1 MACECWFVMRPPH
14 SFVVSV
20 VALILV
26 VLTAALVILSFRA
39 RATVVELND
48 ITDRAVEMGDEI
60 SGLLSDEVDSILG
73 FQAKGEPQY
82 SQAYETQRTDIDN
95 RMRALQSLTGSLEPT
110 VQVFFKEFQS
120 AIDDWHQ
127 AIDKQDLA
135 TRGLPPVEFRS
146 LAFQSVFAMRRA
158 QAASIGFNRVVLAVQ
173 TAQNARLQKLANLF
187 TALAVICGPVG
198 LSSLVFLTYV
208 LRQLN
213 TAKSYLER
221 RASEEQHLRQTE
233 EALRHVGDSLTGGLT
248 VNDVLRRTLEG
259 VALLTPA
266 DDVCIETV
274 DPRRNETM
282 CAAVRGS
289 DVPTIGTTAA
299 YTGSLAEEV
308 LQSGQPRIIENV
320 DVEGQ
325 RSSMFRDVRRSHARS
340 AMIIPLIAE
349 NRPLGTISVLR
360 SAPNGFTYAETPNMQ
375 ILGEMA
381 SIALHRARTVA
392 TLERLEGEEH
402 FLAEAW
408 RTLASSLDYQRT
420 LKTVAHL
427 PLPRIA
433 DWCIL
438 HLIERQRIYH
448 AEVAGTDPAHDGIAA
463 ELLRAAHRE
472 RPDLPVSIESAVR
485 TRRALLVRHIP
496 DDFVKEHTVDGDSEL
511 IRRLEPN
518 SLMFVPLTV
527 AHETLG
533 ALLFLATGSRQYG
546 DEDLRLARKFA
557 RIAARA
563 ISNAQLYAVANAAIR
578 SRDDV
583 FRAVAH
589 DLRNPL
595 NAINLSADL
604 LADGSVPY
612 ERQQKLLRSITGASQ
627 RMNRLV
633 EDLLTIGRLHAGQK
647 LPLDLHRENPV
658 DIVEHACEMIGPQ
671 ADKKSVAL
679 RWSKPWMP
687 MHSVLVDRS
696 RLLQALANLL
706 DNALKFTPHGGSI
719 TVSCEE
725 SAGEMRFAVSD
736 TGSGI
741 DPADLDKIFDP
752 FWQARGSAHLG
763 AGLGLAIVKAIVE
776 QHHGRIWV
784 ESKLGV
790 GTTVTFV
797 VPVAGTD
804 EAAPSKAA

>member
-1 MACECWFVMRPPH
+1 MRPPN
-14 SFVVSV
+14 SLVASV

-26 VLTAALVILSFRA
+26 ALTAGLLILSFRA
-39 RATVVELND
+39 RATLVESNN
-48 ITDRAVEMGDEI
+48 ITDRAVETGDEI
-60 SGLLSDEVDSILG
+60 SGLLAGQVDSILG
-73 FQAKGEPQY
+73 FQAEGGPQY
-82 SQAYETQRTDIDN
+82 NEAYRTQQTNINN
-95 RMRALQSLTGSLEPT
+95 RMRALKSLTASMDPT
-110 VQVFFKEFQS
+110 VQVFFKELQS

-127 AIDKQDLA
+127 AIDKQDLV
-135 TRGLPPVEFRS
+135 TRRLPPVEFRT
-146 LAFQSVFAMRRA
+146 LAFQTLFAMRRA
-158 QAASIGFNRVVLAVQ
+158 QAASIGFNEVVLAIQ
-173 TAQNARLQKLANLF
+173 IDQNARLQKLAYLF
-187 TALAVICGPVG
+187 TALAVISGPVG
-198 LSSLVFLTYV
+198 VSALVFLTYV

-213 TAKSYLER
+213 TAKSHLEK

-233 EALRHVGDSLTGGLT
+233 EALRHVGDSLTGCLT

-259 VALLTPA
+259 VALVTPA

-289 DVPTIGTTAA
+289 DVPTIGTTTP
-299 YTGSLAEEV
+299 YKGSLAEEV
-308 LQSGQPRIIENV
+308 LQSGQPRIIENM

-325 RSSMFRDVRRSHARS
+325 RASILRGVRRSDGRS
-340 AMIIPLIAE
+340 AMIIPLVAQ
-349 NRPLGTISVLR
+349 NRPLGTIAVLR
-360 SAPNGFTYAETPNMQ
+360 GAPNGFTYADTPNLQ

-381 SIALHRARTVA
+381 SIALHRAQTVE
-392 TLERLEGEEH
+392 TLERLEHEEH

-408 RTLASSLDYQRT
+408 RTLASSLEYQRT
-420 LKTVAHL
+420 LRTVARL
-427 PLPRIA
+427 PLPRIG

-438 HLIERQRIYH
+438 HLIEGQRIYH
-448 AEVAGTDPAHDGIAA
+448 AEVAAADPAHDGVAA

-472 RPDLPVSIESAVR
+472 RPDLSVSIESAVR
-485 TRRALLVRHIP
+485 TRRALLVRDVS
-496 DDFVKEHTVDGDSEL
+496 DDYLKDHTMDGDFEL
-511 IRRLEPN
+511 MRGLDPK
-518 SLMFVPLTV
+518 SLMIVPLTV
-527 AHETLG
+527 VHETLG
-533 ALLFLATGSRQYG
+533 ALLFFTTGGRRYG

-563 ISNAQLYAVANAAIR
+563 IANAQLYAVANAAIQ

-595 NAINLSADL
+595 NAINVSADL

-633 EDLLTIGRLHAGQK
+633 EDLLTIGRLHAGQT
-647 LPLDLHRENPV
+647 LPLVLHRENPA
-658 DIVEHACEMIGPQ
+658 DIVEHACEIIGPQ

-687 MHSVLVDRS
+687 MHSVFVDRS
-696 RLLQALANLL
+696 RLLQALTNLL
-706 DNALKFTPHGGSI
+706 DNALKFTPPGGSI

-736 TGSGI
+736 TGRGI
-741 DPADLDKIFDP
+741 NPADLDRIFDP

-776 QHHGRIWV
+776 QHHGRIGV

-797 VPVAGTD
+797 LPVAGTG
-804 EAAPSKAA
+804 EAKAA

>member
-1 MACECWFVMRPPH
+1 MRPPN
-14 SFVVSV
+14 SLVASV

-26 VLTAALVILSFRA
+26 ALTAGLLILSFKA
-39 RATVVELND
+39 RATLVESNNV
-48 ITDRAVEMGDEI
+48 TDRAVQTGDEI
-60 SGLLSDEVDSILG
+60 SGLLAGQVDSILG
-73 FQAKGEPQY
+73 FQAEGEPQY
-82 SQAYETQRTDIDN
+82 SRAYSTQQTNINN
-95 RMRALQSLTGSLEPT
+95 RMKALKSLTASMDPT
-110 VQVFFKEFQS
+110 VQVFFKELQS
-120 AIDDWHQ
+120 AIDDWHH
-127 AIDKQDLA
+127 AIDKQDLV
-135 TRGLPPVEFRS
+135 TRRLPPVEFRT
-146 LAFQSVFAMRRA
+146 LAFQTLFAMRRA
-158 QAASIGFNRVVLAVQ
+158 QAASIGFNEVVLAVQ
-173 TAQNARLQKLANLF
+173 TDQNARLQKLAYLF
-187 TALAVICGPVG
+187 TALAVISGPLG
-198 LSSLVFLTYV
+198 LSALVFLTYV

-213 TAKSYLER
+213 TAKSHLEK

-289 DVPTIGTTAA
+289 DVPTIGTTAP
-299 YTGSLAEEV
+299 YKGSLAEEV
-308 LQSGQPRIIENV
+308 LQSGQPRIVENV
-320 DVEGQ
+320 DVDGQ
-325 RSSMFRDVRRSHARS
+325 RPSMLRGVGRSDGRS
-340 AMIIPLIAE
+340 GMIVPLIAQ

-360 SAPNGFTYAETPNMQ
+360 GGSNGFTYADTPNMH

-381 SIALHRARTVA
+381 SIALHRAQTVE
-392 TLERLEGEEH
+392 TLELLEDEEH

-408 RTLASSLDYQRT
+408 RTLASSLEYQRT

-438 HLIERQRIYH
+438 HLVEGQRIYH
-448 AEVAGTDPAHDGIAA
+448 AEVAAADPAHDGIAA

-472 RPDLPVSIESAVR
+472 RPDLSVSVESAVR
-485 TRRALLVRHIP
+485 TRRALLVRDVS
-496 DDFVKEHTVDGDSEL
+496 DDYLKEHSVDQDFEL
-511 IRRLEPN
+511 LRRVDPK
-518 SLMFVPLTV
+518 SIMIVPMTV

-533 ALLFLATGSRQYG
+533 AVVFLATGSRRYA
-546 DEDLRLARKFA
+546 DDDLGLARKFA

-595 NAINLSADL
+595 NAIHLSADL
-604 LADGSVPY
+604 LADTSVPY

-627 RMNRLV
+627 LMNRLV

-647 LPLDLHRENPV
+647 LPLVLHRENPA
-658 DIVEHACEMIGPQ
+658 DIVEHACEIIGPQ

-679 RWSKPWMP
+679 RWSRPWMP
-687 MHSVLVDRS
+687 MHAVLVDRS
-696 RLLQALANLL
+696 RLLQAFTNLL
-706 DNALKFTPHGGSI
+706 DNAVKFTQPGGSI

-736 TGSGI
+736 TGRGI
-741 DPADLDKIFDP
+741 NPADLERIFDP

-776 QHHGRIWV
+776 QHHGRIGV
-784 ESKLGV
+784 ESRLGV

-797 VPVAGTD
+797 LPVAGSG

>member
-1 MACECWFVMRPPH
+1 MRPPN
-14 SFVVSV
+14 SLVASV

-26 VLTAALVILSFRA
+26 ALTAALLILSFRA
-39 RATVVELND
+39 RATLVELNN
-48 ITDRAVEMGDEI
+48 ITDRAVQTGDEI
-60 SGLLSDEVDSILG
+60 TGLLGGEVDSILA
-73 FQAKGEPQY
+73 FQAAGERQY
-82 SQAYETQRTDIDN
+82 SRAYQTQQTNINN
-95 RMRALQSLTGSLEPT
+95 RMKALKSLTASMDPT
-110 VQVFFKEFQS
+110 VQVFFKELQS

-127 AIDKQDLA
+127 AIEKQDLA
-135 TRGLPPVEFRS
+135 ERSLPPVEFRTTAYQI
-146 LAFQSVFAMRRA
+146 LFAMRRA
-158 QAASIGFNRVVLAVQ
+158 QAASIGFNEVVLAVQ
-173 TAQNARLQKLANLF
+173 TDQNARLQKLAYLF
-187 TALAVICGPVG
+187 TALAVISGPVG
-198 LSSLVFLTYV
+198 LSALVFLTYV

-213 TAKSYLER
+213 SAKSHLER

-233 EALRHVGDSLTGGLT
+233 EALRHVGDSLTGSLT

-274 DPRRNETM
+274 DPGRNEAM

-289 DVPTIGTTAA
+289 DVPAIGTTAP
-299 YTGSLAEEV
+299 YVGSLAEEV

-320 DVEGQ
+320 DAEGQ
-325 RSSMFRDVRRSHARS
+325 PASMFRDGRRTHGRS

-360 SAPNGFTYAETPNMQ
+360 DASDEFTYADTPNLQ

-381 SIALHRARTVA
+381 SIALHRARTVE
-392 TLERLEGEEH
+392 TLERLEDEER

-408 RTLASSLDYQRT
+408 RTLTSSLDYQRT

-427 PLPRIA
+427 PLPRLA
-433 DWCIL
+433 DWCVL
-438 HLIERQRIYH
+438 HLSEGQHIYH
-448 AEVAGTDPAHDGIAA
+448 AEVAGADPADDGIAA

-472 RPDLPVSIESAVR
+472 RPDLSVSIEGAVS
-485 TRRALLVRHIP
+485 TRRAMLVRDLS
-496 DDFVKEHTVDGDSEL
+496 DDFLKEHTGEADLEVM
-511 IRRLEPN
+511 RRLDPK
-518 SLMFVPLTV
+518 SLMMVPLIV

-533 ALLFLATGSRQYG
+533 ALLFFTTGSRRYG
-546 DEDLRLARKFA
+546 EEDLRLARKFA
-557 RIAARA
+557 RVAARA
-563 ISNAQLYAVANAAIR
+563 ISNAQLYTVANAAIQ

-589 DLRNPL
+589 DLRNPIS
-595 NAINLSADL
+595 AINLSAGL

-612 ERQQKLLRSITGASQ
+612 ERQQTLLRSITGASQ

-647 LPLDLHRENPV
+647 LPLDLHRENPA

-679 RWSKPWMP
+679 RWSRPWMP

-696 RLLQALANLL
+696 RLLQALTNLL
-706 DNALKFTPHGGSI
+706 DNALKFTPPGGSI

-725 SAGEMRFAVSD
+725 VAGEMRFAVTD

-741 DPADLDKIFDP
+741 NPADVDKIFDP
-752 FWQARGSAHLG
+752 FWQARGSDHVG

-790 GTTVTFV
+790 GTTVAFV
-797 VPVAGTD
+797 LPGAGTD
-804 EAAPSKAA
+804 EAVPSKAA